1 MSNIQIYLHGE
12 NIRDPKLVE
21 VSEEAFIKDIINSY
35 REAFPNEGEVEEIF
49 VFLEDED
56 EHKHHDHRGEEHGIK
71 RRAHFHCHRCKRI
84 SVSVAYNHE
93 TKSLSFAPSATIKK
107 VKKEVLHAFDIKESD
122 AGDMLLK
129 LENGTVLQSIEH
141 IGSFAP
147 HHHCEVK
154 LFLTPAKPIQG

>member
-1 MSNIQIYLHGE
+1 MSNIPIYVHGE
-12 NIRDPKLVE
+12 NVRDPKLME
-21 VSEEAFIKDIINSY
+21 VSEEASIKDIINSY
-35 REAFPNEGEVEEIF
+35 REAFSIGGDGEEIF

-56 EHKHHDHRGEEHGIK
+56 EHKRNDRPDDVFSIT

-84 SVSVAYNHE
+84 SVSVTYNHE
-93 TKSLSFAPSATIKK
+93 TKSLSFAPSATVKK
-107 VKKEVLHAFDIKESD
+107 VKKEVLHVFGIKESD

-129 LENGTVLQSIEH
+129 LEDGTVLQPTEH
-141 IGSFAP
+141 IGSFAT